1 MISAHV
7 LEKLIRS
14 YFLIVRKNI
23 QDTVPKAIM
32 HFLVNFV
39 KDQLQSELV
48 ASLYKTA
55 THEHDE
61 LLDESGHI
69 AQRRKD
75 AQEML
80 EVIDNWI
87 YPILHQRVCV
97 CFLFLLGITQSQS
110 NHFGSTRN
118 SSLVTRKPNEIVFK
132 LEQDQINLFF
142 SFLFSII
149 FKQRQRPK
157 NTIL

>member
-1 MISAHV
+1 MVKSISIDFAFYLSFLSL

-23 QDTVPKAIM
+23 QDSVPKAVM
-32 HFLVNFV
+32 HFLVNFI

-48 ASLYKTA
+48 ASLYKTS

-61 LLDESGHI
+61 LLDESGQI

-80 EVIDNWI
+80 EVIRKQFEI
-87 YPILHQRVCV
+87 SLSIFFLYRHYTKRIKLSLKYARPI
-97 CFLFLLGITQSQS
+97 
-110 NHFGSTRN
+110 FGEQN
-118 SSLVTRKPNEIVFK
+118 KNIDFK
-132 LEQDQINLFF
+132 LPHQSIYF
-142 SFLFSII
+142 SSCSFHY
-149 FKQRQRPK
+149 FKNP
-157 NTIL
+157 